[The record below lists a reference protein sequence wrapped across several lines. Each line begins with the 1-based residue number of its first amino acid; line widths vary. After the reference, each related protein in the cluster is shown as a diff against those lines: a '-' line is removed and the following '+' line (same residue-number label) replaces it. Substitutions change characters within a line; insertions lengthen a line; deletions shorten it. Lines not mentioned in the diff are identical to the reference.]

1 MTSIH
6 SFLALP
12 KLFEQID
19 FVMFLGNMDTLW
31 NTRKPEESLI
41 DNNHRLY
48 PREEQLLWACW
59 YLEQT
64 ELSHAVLSP
73 RLSVKHAAMARCS
86 QSKYDMYDT
95 LVCDPGCFESTS
107 WFMIHDSRFWFLG
120 STGQLENHG
129 ISQYLHVLSLDFKE
143 LQLQVLQQVTTRLM
157 QWHTLV

>member
-41 DNNHRLY
+41 DNNHRLC

-95 LVCDPGCFESTS
+95 LGLWSWLFRKRFTVHDS
-107 WFMIHDSRFWFLG
+107 WFTILIPGINW
-120 STGQLENHG
+120 STRKSWNKSVLAG
-129 ISQYLHVLSLDFKE
+129 IV
-143 LQLQVLQQVTTRLM
+143 TRLRSSSCKSCDK
-157 QWHTLV
+157 WPLDLCNDTL